1 MLKILVACEESQR
14 VCTEFRKLGHE
25 AYSADIQEPSG
36 GHPEWHILGDVLKVL
51 NGGEF
56 STMDG
61 VKHSVQKWDCVIAFP
76 PCTYLTKVA
85 TRIHSLK
92 FTPLE
97 KINKRTLNRIE
108 GMEFFMQFANADCKH
123 IAIENPVGIMNTAY
137 RAPDQVINPYQ
148 FAESEN
154 DTENYVTKATCLWLK
169 GLPELITNR
178 LPKPDNGKIFG
189 YHPSGK
195 ARTWEEIIT
204 ADRPKE
210 RSKTFTGI
218 AHAMATQWSE
228 YLTGKSEKQLS
239 LFEEEGE

>member
-1 MLKILVACEESQR
+1 MLRILVACEESQR

-56 STMDG
+56 QTMDG
-61 VKHSVQKWDCVIAFP
+61 AEHSVGKWDCIIGFP
-76 PCTYLTKVA
+76 PCTYLTMVA
-85 TRIHSLK
+85 TRHHSLR
-92 FTPLE
+92 FTPLN
-97 KINKRTLNRIE
+97 KINRRTMNRIE
-108 GMEFFMQFANADCKH
+108 GMEFFMKFANADCKH
-123 IAIENPVGIMNTAY
+123 IVIENPVGIMNTAY

-169 GLPELITNR
+169 GLPILRTNN
-178 LPKPDNGKIFG
+178 LPKPDNAKLFG
-189 YHPSGK
+189 VHPSGK
-195 ARTWEEIIT
+195 ARNWEET
-204 ADRPKE
+204 RTGNRAKE
-210 RSKTFTGI
+210 RSKTFPGV
-218 AHAMATQWSE
+218 AKAMATQWSD

-239 LFEEEGE
+239 LFDEEGE